1 MTSSPLGRRRARR
14 AVPDLLRENAVFR
27 SYWGAHTVSLFGDQI
42 SMLALPL
49 VAVLALDADAAQM
62 DYLTAMALAP
72 NLLLALTAA
81 PGSTGAGSDAGR

>member
-1 MTSSPLGRRRARR
+1 
-14 AVPDLLRENAVFR
+14 
-27 SYWGAHTVSLFGDQI
+27 
-42 SMLALPL
+42 MLALPL